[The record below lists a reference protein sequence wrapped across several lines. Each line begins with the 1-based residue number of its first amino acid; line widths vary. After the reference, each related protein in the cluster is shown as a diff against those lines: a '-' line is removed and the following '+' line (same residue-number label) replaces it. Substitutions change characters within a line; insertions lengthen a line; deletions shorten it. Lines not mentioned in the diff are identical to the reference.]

1 MVVIEEIEKWMTKRG
16 QTLSC
21 AESCTGGG
29 LSARLV
35 AHPGVSSFYL
45 GAVVAYANSLKENIL
60 QVPAEL
66 IRTEGA
72 VSRSVA
78 LAMALG
84 AQRVSQST
92 WAISTTGI
100 AGPTGGTKEKPVG
113 TVCFGLVGPGI
124 EVSTQK
130 LFSGDRH
137 QIQEQSV
144 KYAIELLIQNLKGE

>member
-1 MVVIEEIEKWMTKRG
+1 MIEKLKKLMIDRG
-16 QTLSC
+16 HTLSC

-29 LSARLV
+29 VSARLV

-45 GAVVAYANSLKENIL
+45 GGIVAYANSLKENIL

-78 LAMALG
+78 LAMAHG
-84 AQRVSQST
+84 ALKQCQST
-92 WAISTTGI
+92 WAVSTTGI

-124 EVSTQK
+124 EFTAQK
-130 LFSGDRH
+130 LFSGDRK

-144 KYAIELLIQNLKGE
+144 NYVIEILIQNLKGE